1 MIFFDCKV
9 FNYFGELKRSVVRMQ
24 AIDACYTS
32 RFLFDRTFTIHTL
45 ATVLLL
51 LASTVASSF

>member
-32 RFLFDRTFTIHTL
+32 RFLFDQIITEMDQTSSKNIHL
-45 ATVLLL
+45 QSAVL
-51 LASTVASSF
+51 